1 MVIYRILTKVYI
13 LMEYRFIADGS
24 VRNLYF
30 NLKGINQSAL
40 LCLQENTCLKSTNYY
55 VFEQWTPAEGH
66 LRWMP
71 PVKGNMAR
79 KKQGFFF
86 HAELFHTLTFKLSRN
101 RCWSVFKSEG
111 IINHFISRLICL
123 FMLTCV
129 TYMIFFM
136 TYDCLVLT
144 AFR

>member
-30 NLKGINQSAL
+30 NLQGINQSAL

-71 PVKGNMAR
+71 PVKENMTG
-79 KKQGFFF
+79 KKQGFFS
-86 HAELFHTLTFKLSRN
+86 HTELFDTLTFMLSLN
-101 RCWSVFKSEG
+101 RSWSVFKSEG

-129 TYMIFFM
+129 TYTIFF
-136 TYDCLVLT
+136 YDIRLSALT
-144 AFR
+144 CFR